1 MSSKTQVT
9 EKDWKFLKVTLYLN
23 IILFVFVFTLSF
35 FVPDAEATYH
45 KVAIVGDFEGKF
57 DHKSIFA
64 EGDFRI
70 SNDKHA
76 FTLIGDFEKDGRDKS
91 YNINCITIVG
101 KLVLDSEETKVYL
114 DFDGKK
120 CQYGYMS
127 FVFGTFET
135 TSSTGKLAGVTGEG
149 RINFY
154 ADHHANNVFGTLQGT
169 FRL

>member
-1 MSSKTQVT
+1 MSSKEQVT
-9 EKDWKFLKVTLYLN
+9 EKDWKFLKVTMYVN
-23 IILFVFVFTLSF
+23 IILFALVFSLSF
-35 FVPDAEATYH
+35 FVPDAEASYH
-45 KVAIVGDFEGKF
+45 DVAIVGDFEGKF
-57 DHKSIFA
+57 DHKSINA
-64 EGDFRI
+64 EGDYSI
-70 SNDKHA
+70 SNDRHI
-76 FTLIGDFEKDGRDKS
+76 FTLHGDFEKDGRDVT
-91 YNINCITIVG
+91 YNIQCITIVG
-101 KLVLDSEETKVYL
+101 ELVLDSKETKVYL

-135 TSSTGKLAGVTGEG
+135 TNSTGKFAGVTGEG

>member
-1 MSSKTQVT
+1 MSSKQEVT
-9 EKDWKFLKVTLYLN
+9 AKDWKFLKRVSIVNLILISTV
-23 IILFVFVFTLSF
+23 IILSF
-35 FVPDAEATYH
+35 IVPDAEASYH
-45 KVAIVGDFEGKF
+45 DVAVVGDFAGKF
-57 DHKSIFA
+57 DHKSIYA
-64 EGDFRI
+64 DGDFRI
-70 SNDKHA
+70 SNNKHM
-76 FTLIGDFEKDGRDKS
+76 FTLLGDFEKDGRDMT
-91 YNINCITIVG
+91 YNIQCITIVG
-101 KLVLDSEETKVYL
+101 KLVLDSEDTKIYL

-154 ADHHANNVFGTLQGT
+154 ADHHANNVFGTLQGV

>member
-1 MSSKTQVT
+1 M
-9 EKDWKFLKVTLYLN
+9 TLELSRNDKLGVIYAGS
-23 IILFVFVFTLSF
+23 ILAISLFFIGSTLIEVYAD
-35 FVPDAEATYH
+35 VPPHD
-45 KVAIVGDFEGKF
+45 VAVVGDFAGKF
-57 DHKSIFA
+57 DHKSIYA
-64 EGDFRI
+64 DGDFRI
-70 SNDKHA
+70 SNNKHT
-76 FTLIGDFEKDGRDKS
+76 FTLLGDFEKDGRDMT
-91 YNINCITIVG
+91 YNIQCILVVG
-101 KLVLDSEETKVYL
+101 KLVLDSEDTKIYL

>member
-1 MSSKTQVT
+1 MSTKEQVS
-9 EKDWKFLKVTLYLN
+9 EKDWKYMKIFWYVNVIAFGLLL
-23 IILFVFVFTLSF
+23 TLSF
-35 FVPDAEATYH
+35 FVPDAEASYH
-45 KVAIVGDFEGKF
+45 DVAVVGDFAGKF
-57 DHKSIFA
+57 DHKSIYA
-64 EGDFRI
+64 DGDFTI
-70 SNDKHA
+70 SNNKHT
-76 FTLIGDFEKDGRDKS
+76 FTLLGDFEKDGRDRT
-91 YNINCITIVG
+91 YNIQCITIVG
-101 KLVLDSEETKVYL
+101 KLVLDSEDTKIYL

-135 TSSTGKLAGVTGEG
+135 TNSTGKLAGVTGEG

>member
-1 MSSKTQVT
+1 MSTKQQVS
-9 EKDWKFLKVTLYLN
+9 EKDLKFIRYVTIVN
-23 IILFVFVFTLSF
+23 IILLSTVIILSF
-35 FVPDAEATYH
+35 FVPDAEASYH
-45 KVAIVGDFEGKF
+45 DVAIVGDFEGKF
-57 DHKSIFA
+57 DHKSISA
-64 EGDFRI
+64 EGDYSI
-70 SNDKHA
+70 SNDRHT
-76 FTLIGDFEKDGRDKS
+76 FTLLGDFEKDGRDKT

-135 TSSTGKLAGVTGEG
+135 TDSTGKFAGVTGQG